1 MRLLIKNGTVVDPSQ
16 KLHAKKDL
24 LIENGKIKKIAAP
37 GTLDK
42 EIPRLR
48 LGMTSLAQGDK
59 IIDAKNCIV
68 APGFIDMH
76 THLREPGDEHKET
89 IHTGAK
95 AAARG
100 GFTSIVCMANTNPP
114 NDNPFITQFI
124 KLKAQEEAC
133 VNVYPV
139 GALSKGLKGEELA
152 EIGSL
157 KEAGC
162 VAISDDG
169 HPVMNSY
176 VMRKALDYCK
186 HFKLPIISHCEDS
199 YLVGK
204 GMINEGLRS
213 TLLGLRGNPITSE
226 EIMVARDIALA
237 ELTGSHVHMAHIS
250 TQAAVR
256 LLRDAKQRKVP
267 VSCEVTPHHLF
278 LTDESVAT
286 YNTHFKMAPP
296 LRSPQ
301 DIAALKKGLK
311 ENVIDSF
318 ATDHAPHGVL
328 EKNVEFE
335 EAANGVVGLETALPI
350 TLKLVEEKVITLSQ
364 WIEKW
369 TLGPARIL
377 HLPKGT
383 LKVGVDA
390 DITIFDPTRKIKITS
405 ESFVSKSKNTP
416 FHGWTAKGEVMA
428 TVVGGK
434 IAYPF

>member
-1 MRLLIKNGTVVDPSQ
+1 MAWLFAWHSYIYSWVRRSQTLGSQTLGSRARRPVEENMRLLIKNGIVIDPSQ

-24 LIENGKIKKIAAP
+24 LIENGKIKKIGPP

-42 EIPRLR
+42 EILR
-48 LGMTSLAQGDK
+48 ALGPQDDK

-199 YLVGK
+199 HLVGK

-213 TLLGLRGNPITSE
+213 TILGLRGNPGASE

-237 ELTGSHVHMAHIS
+237 ELTGSHVHIAHIS
-250 TQAAVR
+250 TQASVR
-256 LLRDAKQRKVP
+256 LISDAKKRKVSI
-267 VSCEVTPHHLF
+267 SCEVTPHHLF
-278 LTDESVAT
+278 LTDES
-286 YNTHFKMAPP
+286 F
-296 LRSPQ
+296 S
-301 DIAALKKGLK
+301 
-311 ENVIDSF
+311 
-318 ATDHAPHGVL
+318 
-328 EKNVEFE
+328 
-335 EAANGVVGLETALPI
+335 
-350 TLKLVEEKVITLSQ
+350 
-364 WIEKW
+364 
-369 TLGPARIL
+369 
-377 HLPKGT
+377 
-383 LKVGVDA
+383 
-390 DITIFDPTRKIKITS
+390 
-405 ESFVSKSKNTP
+405 
-416 FHGWTAKGEVMA
+416 
-428 TVVGGK
+428 
-434 IAYPF
+434 

>member
-1 MRLLIKNGTVVDPSQ
+1 LKTSLIP
-16 KLHAKKDL
+16 
-24 LIENGKIKKIAAP
+24 NGKIKKIGPP

-42 EIPRLR
+42 EILR
-48 LGMTSLAQGDK
+48 ALGPQDDK

-186 HFKLPIISHCEDS
+186 HFKLPIKTFFLQLFVKNIPSNED
-199 YLVGK
+199 
-204 GMINEGLRS
+204 IP
-213 TLLGLRGNPITSE
+213 LLE
-226 EIMVARDIALA
+226 
-237 ELTGSHVHMAHIS
+237 
-250 TQAAVR
+250 
-256 LLRDAKQRKVP
+256 
-267 VSCEVTPHHLF
+267 
-278 LTDESVAT
+278 
-286 YNTHFKMAPP
+286 
-296 LRSPQ
+296 
-301 DIAALKKGLK
+301 
-311 ENVIDSF
+311 
-318 ATDHAPHGVL
+318 
-328 EKNVEFE
+328 
-335 EAANGVVGLETALPI
+335 
-350 TLKLVEEKVITLSQ
+350 
-364 WIEKW
+364 
-369 TLGPARIL
+369 
-377 HLPKGT
+377 
-383 LKVGVDA
+383 
-390 DITIFDPTRKIKITS
+390 
-405 ESFVSKSKNTP
+405 
-416 FHGWTAKGEVMA
+416 
-428 TVVGGK
+428 
-434 IAYPF
+434 